1 MECFYI
7 NLDEATERKSSFEN
21 NFLKNKKDQWH
32 LSRFTA
38 INSNY
43 VETNKIKGGIS
54 NSNKACNL
62 SHKFVIKKNLDS
74 KVPVFIMEDDTII
87 GKETS
92 KLIDATLDSLAKNKS
107 YYKWDIL
114 YTDVCISDAKTIIEL
129 IYKKKNLSKKKKF
142 ELLDLSKIK
151 YFAGLSAYILNP
163 NSIKKIYKLINQ
175 EESFN
180 LPLDLYIRKLI
191 HLNKLKGFVIF
202 PFVTSLSKKSL
213 ISQIASTETS
223 SADLIWNTFRMMIW
237 TEKNIETYKP
247 LLEKI
252 KQIMCDEESNQ
263 FGTIISSLI
272 SNKFTLK

>member
-1 MECFYI
+1 MSLY
-7 NLDEATERKSSFEN
+7 
-21 NFLKNKKDQWH
+21 
-32 LSRFTA
+32 
-38 INSNY
+38 
-43 VETNKIKGGIS
+43 
-54 NSNKACNL
+54 
-62 SHKFVIKKNLDS
+62 IKK
-74 KVPVFIMEDDTII
+74 KFIQ
-87 GKETS
+87 
-92 KLIDATLDSLAKNKS
+92 
-107 YYKWDIL
+107 
-114 YTDVCISDAKTIIEL
+114 
-129 IYKKKNLSKKKKF
+129 KKKF
-142 ELLDLSKIK
+142 ELPDLTKIK

-237 TEKNIETYKP
+237 TERNSETYKP

-252 KQIMCDEESNQ
+252 KLNLCDEESNQ
-263 FGTIISSLI
+263 FATIISSLI
-272 SNKFTLK
+272 SSKFTNK